1 MEVNKNSI
9 IAISLTGAVLIAYF
23 CVQQFVF
30 NKKKPADVEP
40 SATVAEQQV
49 ESEAA
54 DAATTTAAGT
64 NTAGEL
70 TEASTEEV
78 ELLKEETYTVETNK
92 YKVVFTNKGGDV
104 VSLELKEHTD
114 SKKAKVD
121 GKDIK
126 DCYVQMAENITDY
139 NRAFS
144 LNIGNNTTPI
154 VNDYFMVKEFPEE
167 NGQKKIAFAKNYG
180 TYTLVK
186 QYTFTEDDYMFKLN
200 VIVDGDEKFKGL
212 ENPSS
217 DSDAK
222 VAYTLRTSPAIG
234 PYYDKTDRYESRE
247 LIVHNGAK
255 AKRVRLSDKQYK
267 KYDKPATWLGM
278 GGKYFCELVVP
289 ESAGSIQNVYYSTK
303 KENTS
308 LANSQAYIERKAI
321 GSEDVNDVYY
331 IYVGPRSEKE
341 LKKFSSAST
350 NGWKFEGHKL
360 KDALH
365 TSTILGWLEVAFKW
379 LLQMINK
386 LVKNWGVS
394 IIIMTI
400 LLRLVLFPLTYKSS
414 MGTLKMQ
421 EMQPKLQAL
430 QTKHKD
436 NPQKLQEETAKLYQE
451 SGYNPLSGCL
461 PMIFQMMALL
471 AMFNLFNNYFEFRGA
486 SFVPGWI
493 DDLSIGDSVWSW
505 NKEIPVISGITG
517 NCIRILPIIYLVSQ
531 LFYGKI
537 TQMGGAAAGQ
547 SQMNM
552 KLMTYGLPVFFS
564 FMFYNAPSGLILFW
578 TISNLLQMGQQIII
592 NKVMAKKKA
601 EKSGNTSNLKH
612 FSKQGKRK

>member
-9 IAISLTGAVLIAYF
+9 IAISLSAAVLIVYF

-30 NKKKPADVEP
+30 NKKKSADIEP
-40 SATVAEQQV
+40 TTVAEQQV
-49 ESEAA
+49 ESGAA
-54 DAATTTAAGT
+54 DAATTTAADT

-70 TEASTEEV
+70 KEATDEPVEVLNEEI
-78 ELLKEETYTVETNK
+78 YTVETNK
-92 YKVVFTNKGGDV
+92 FKVVFTNKGGDV
-104 VSLELKEHTD
+104 KSFELKEHTD
-114 SKKAKVD
+114 SKKAKAEK
-121 GKDIK
+121 KDTK
-126 DCYVQMAENITDY
+126 DCLVQMAENISDY

-144 LNIGNNTTPI
+144 LNLGPNSTSI

-167 NGQKKIAFAKNYG
+167 NGLKKIAFAKNYG

-200 VIVDGDEKFKGL
+200 VIVDGNENFKGL
-212 ENPSS
+212 DYASS
-217 DSDAK
+217 DSDARIS
-222 VAYTLRTSPAIG
+222 YTLRTSPAIG
-234 PYYDKTDRYESRE
+234 PYFDKSDRYESRE
-247 LIVHNGAK
+247 LIVHNGTK
-255 AKRVRLSDKQYK
+255 AKRIRLSDRQYK
-267 KYDKPATWLGM
+267 KYDKPSTTWLGM

-289 ESAGSIQNVYYSTK
+289 ESAGVIQNIYYSTK
-303 KENTS
+303 KENTAVS
-308 LANSQAYIERKAI
+308 NSQAYIERKAI
-321 GSEDVNDVYY
+321 GSEDINDAYY

-341 LKKFSSAST
+341 LKKYSSAST
-350 NGWKFEGHKL
+350 NGWNFEGYKL

-365 TSTILGWLEVAFKW
+365 TSTILGWLEIAFKW
-379 LLQMINK
+379 MLQMINK

-400 LLRLVLFPLTYKSS
+400 LIRLVLFPLTYKSS

-421 EMQPKLQAL
+421 EIQPKVQAI
-430 QTKHKD
+430 QNKYKD

-451 SGYNPLSGCL
+451 SGYNPMSGCL

-592 NKVMAKKKA
+592 NKVVAKKKA
-601 EKSGNTSNLKH
+601 EKGNTSNLKH

>member
-9 IAISLTGAVLIAYF
+9 IAISLSAAVLIVYF

-30 NKKKPADVEP
+30 NKKKSADIEP
-40 SATVAEQQV
+40 TTVAEQQV
-49 ESEAA
+49 ESGAA
-54 DAATTTAAGT
+54 DAATTTAADT

-70 TEASTEEV
+70 KEATDETVEVLNEEI
-78 ELLKEETYTVETNK
+78 YTVETNK
-92 YKVVFTNKGGDV
+92 FKVVFTNKGGDV
-104 VSLELKEHTD
+104 KSFELKEHTD
-114 SKKAKVD
+114 SKKAKAEK
-121 GKDIK
+121 KDTK
-126 DCYVQMAENITDY
+126 DCLVQMAENISDY

-144 LNIGNNTTPI
+144 LNLGPNTTSI

-167 NGQKKIAFAKNYG
+167 NGLKKIAFAKNYG

-200 VIVDGDEKFKGL
+200 VIVDGNENFKGL
-212 ENPSS
+212 DYASS
-217 DSDAK
+217 DSDARIS
-222 VAYTLRTSPAIG
+222 YTLRTSPAIG
-234 PYYDKTDRYESRE
+234 PYFDKSDRYESRE
-247 LIVHNGAK
+247 LIVHNGTK
-255 AKRVRLSDKQYK
+255 AKRIRLSDRQYK
-267 KYDKPATWLGM
+267 KYDKPSTTWLGM

-289 ESAGSIQNVYYSTK
+289 ESAGVIQNIYYSTK
-303 KENTS
+303 KENTAVS
-308 LANSQAYIERKAI
+308 NSQAYIERKAI
-321 GSEDVNDVYY
+321 GSEDINDAYY

-341 LKKFSSAST
+341 LKKYSSAST
-350 NGWKFEGHKL
+350 NGWNFEGYKL

-365 TSTILGWLEVAFKW
+365 TSTILGWLEIAFKW
-379 LLQMINK
+379 MLQMINK

-400 LLRLVLFPLTYKSS
+400 LIRLVLFPLTYKSS

-421 EMQPKLQAL
+421 EIQPKVQAI
-430 QTKHKD
+430 QNKYKD

-451 SGYNPLSGCL
+451 SGYNPMSGCL

-592 NKVMAKKKA
+592 NKVVAKKKA
-601 EKSGNTSNLKH
+601 EKGNTSNLKH

>member
-9 IAISLTGAVLIAYF
+9 IAISLSAAVLIVYF

-30 NKKKPADVEP
+30 NKKKSADIEP
-40 SATVAEQQV
+40 TTVAEQQV
-49 ESEAA
+49 ESGAA
-54 DAATTTAAGT
+54 DAATTTAADT

-70 TEASTEEV
+70 KEATDEPVEVLNEEI
-78 ELLKEETYTVETNK
+78 YTVETNK
-92 YKVVFTNKGGDV
+92 FKVVFTNKGGDV
-104 VSLELKEHTD
+104 KSFELKEHTD
-114 SKKAKVD
+114 SKKAKAEK
-121 GKDIK
+121 KDTK
-126 DCYVQMAENITDY
+126 DCLVQMAENISDY

-144 LNIGNNTTPI
+144 LNLGPNTTSI

-167 NGQKKIAFAKNYG
+167 NGLKKIAFAKNYG

-200 VIVDGDEKFKGL
+200 VIVDGNENFKGL
-212 ENPSS
+212 DYASS
-217 DSDAK
+217 DSDARIS
-222 VAYTLRTSPAIG
+222 YTLRTSPAIG
-234 PYYDKTDRYESRE
+234 PYFDKSDRYESRE
-247 LIVHNGAK
+247 LIVHNGTK
-255 AKRVRLSDKQYK
+255 AKRIRLSDRQYK
-267 KYDKPATWLGM
+267 KYDKPSTTWLGM

-289 ESAGSIQNVYYSTK
+289 ESAGVIQNIYYSTK
-303 KENTS
+303 KENTAVS
-308 LANSQAYIERKAI
+308 NSQAYIERKAI
-321 GSEDVNDVYY
+321 GSEDINDAYY

-341 LKKFSSAST
+341 LKKYSSAST
-350 NGWKFEGHKL
+350 NGWNFEGYKL

-365 TSTILGWLEVAFKW
+365 TSTILGWLEIAFKW
-379 LLQMINK
+379 MLQMINK

-400 LLRLVLFPLTYKSS
+400 LIRLVLFPLTYKSS

-421 EMQPKLQAL
+421 EIQPKVQAI
-430 QTKHKD
+430 QNKYKD

-451 SGYNPLSGCL
+451 SGYNPMSGCL

-592 NKVMAKKKA
+592 NKVVAKKKA
-601 EKSGNTSNLKH
+601 EKGNTSNLKH

>member
-9 IAISLTGAVLIAYF
+9 IAISLSAAVLIVYF

-30 NKKKPADVEP
+30 NKKKSADIEP
-40 SATVAEQQV
+40 TTVAEQQV
-49 ESEAA
+49 ESGAA
-54 DAATTTAAGT
+54 DAATTTAADT

-70 TEASTEEV
+70 KEATDETVEVLNEEI
-78 ELLKEETYTVETNK
+78 YTVETNK
-92 YKVVFTNKGGDV
+92 FKVVFTNKGGDV
-104 VSLELKEHTD
+104 KSFELKEHTD
-114 SKKAKVD
+114 SKKAKAEK
-121 GKDIK
+121 KDKK
-126 DCYVQMAENITDY
+126 DCLVQMAENISDY

-144 LNIGNNTTPI
+144 LNLGPNTTSI
-154 VNDYFMVKEFPEE
+154 VNDYFIVKEFPEE
-167 NGQKKIAFAKNYG
+167 DGIKKIAFAKNYG

-200 VIVDGDEKFKGL
+200 VIVDGNENFKGL
-212 ENPSS
+212 DYASS
-217 DSDAK
+217 DSDARIS
-222 VAYTLRTSPAIG
+222 YTLRTSPAIG
-234 PYYDKTDRYESRE
+234 PYFDKSDRYESRE
-247 LIVHNGAK
+247 LIVHNGTK
-255 AKRVRLSDKQYK
+255 AKRIRLSDRQYK
-267 KYDKPATWLGM
+267 KYDKPSTTWLGM
-278 GGKYFCELVVP
+278 GGKYFCELIVP
-289 ESAGSIQNVYYSTK
+289 ESAGVIQNIYYSTK
-303 KENTS
+303 KENTAVS
-308 LANSQAYIERKAI
+308 NSQAYIERKAI
-321 GSEDVNDVYY
+321 GSEDINDAYY

-341 LKKFSSAST
+341 LKKYSSAAT
-350 NGWKFEGHKL
+350 NGWKFEGYKL

-365 TSTILGWLEVAFKW
+365 TSTILGWLEIAFKW
-379 LLQMINK
+379 MLQMINK

-400 LLRLVLFPLTYKSS
+400 LIRLVLFPLTYKSS

-421 EMQPKLQAL
+421 EIQPKVQAI
-430 QTKHKD
+430 QNKYKD

-451 SGYNPLSGCL
+451 SGYNPMSGCL

-592 NKVMAKKKA
+592 NKVVAKKKA
-601 EKSGNTSNLKH
+601 EKGNTSNLKH